1 MLKLDVK
8 HLEQFLAPHELEQM
22 QGQAQAAWELVQ
34 NGGGPGEEFLG
45 WFDLPINYDREEFD
59 RILEAAAKIRDESQV
74 LLVAGIGGSYLGAK
88 AFIEAMGPI
97 WESQAARQQR
107 QVPEILYVGNNLSPS
122 YYLDLIDY
130 LGDRDFSLNIVSKSG
145 GTLESALA
153 FRLLR
158 QLMEEKY
165 GEEEAASRIYATTDK
180 ARGKLKSLA
189 DEKGYET
196 FVIPDNI
203 GGRYSVLTAVGLL
216 PMSVAGLDIRA
227 MLEGAQNFKL
237 QVEKQ
242 GLESDLIRYAMIRN
256 ALYRK
261 GYRIE
266 VLASFEQELRSFSE
280 WWKQLF
286 GESEGKDQRGIYPAS
301 VSYSTDLHS
310 LGQFMQDGSR
320 IIFETFLVLGESRRD
335 LAIPSDLE
343 DKDQLN
349 YLAGKSLAEI
359 QAIALEA
366 TALAHADGGVPNL
379 KLTLDRL
386 DEVHLGALIFFFET
400 ACAVSAYLNAI
411 NPFDQEG
418 VEAYKKNMFA
428 LMGKPGMEELAEELR
443 TRI

>member
-1 MLKLDVK
+1 MIDLDVK
-8 HLEQFLAPHELEQM
+8 HLQNFLAPHELEQM
-22 QGQAQAAWELVQ
+22 QGQAQEAWELLK

-59 RILEAAAKIRDESQV
+59 RILECASKIRDESEV
-74 LLVAGIGGSYLGAK
+74 LVVAGIGGSYLGAK
-88 AFIEAMGPI
+88 AFIEAMGPL
-97 WESQAARQQR
+97 WETAASRKSQHL
-107 QVPEILYVGNNLSPS
+107 PEILYLGNNLSPS
-122 YYLDLIDY
+122 YYLDVMDY

-158 QLMEEKY
+158 QAMEEKY
-165 GEEEAASRIYATTDK
+165 GEKEAARRIYATTDK
-180 ARGKLKSLA
+180 SKGKLKTLA
-189 DEKGYET
+189 NEKGYES

-216 PMSVAGLDIRA
+216 PMAAAGLDIGL
-227 MLEGAQNFKL
+227 MLHGAQDYKL
-237 QVEKQ
+237 QLEKEELD
-242 GLESDLIRYAMIRN
+242 GAAIRYAMIRN

-286 GESEGKDQRGIYPAS
+286 GESEGKDHRGIYPAS

-310 LGQFMQDGSR
+310 LGQFLQDGSR
-320 IIFETFLVLGESRRD
+320 ILFETFLTVAEPRRD
-335 LAIPSDLE
+335 LEIPSDTE

-349 YLAGKSLAEI
+349 YLAGKKLSEV
-359 QAIALEA
+359 QSIALEA

-386 DEVHLGALIFFFET
+386 DEENLGALIFFFEA
-400 ACAVSAYLNAI
+400 ACGVSGYLNAI

-428 LMGKPGMEELAEELR
+428 LMGKPGMEELSQELKG
-443 TRI
+443 RI